1 METFNRKTRKSLET
15 ENEMERY
22 CEKKHEDTKPK
33 TSLEGEMRVLNQSEE
48 DRV

>member
-15 ENEMERY
+15 ENERY
-22 CEKKHEDTKPK
+22 CEERHEDTKPK